1 MNGQVYLDHNASTP
15 VHPEVVEAMLPYFSE
30 RFGNPSSV
38 HGFGREAREG
48 LETAREQ
55 VAHFLRVGK
64 DEVVFTS
71 GGTESDNMAVKGVA
85 MARRQ
90 GHIITSKIEH
100 HAVLRAVETL
110 ESQGFAAT
118 YLDVDGY
125 GMVDPDALRRAIRP
139 DTILISIMHA
149 NSEIGTIQPARQLGA
164 VAREHRIPFHRD
176 RGQTFGKAPIALDAF
191 NIDMLSFS
199 GHKIYG
205 PKGVAGLYI
214 RKGTKMVSL
223 QHGGE
228 HERRR
233 RAGTENV
240 AGIAGFG
247 KAVEIRGRDMAAE
260 GKRLVELRERLWQGL
275 SRRVPEV
282 RLNGHPT
289 ERVPGTCNVCFRHVE
304 SESIVLGLDLKGIG
318 VSAGSACTSGN
329 VEPSYV
335 LVAMGV
341 PVEWAMG
348 AVRHSLGRSTTAQ
361 DIDYVVDS
369 TEPVVAKLG
378 SAIPVRACGRPSRA
392 RRCSTARRS
401 STISGIRGTRGGCGI
416 PMGSG
421 RVS

>member
-1 MNGQVYLDHNASTP
+1 MSRQVYLDHNASTP

-48 LETAREQ
+48 LETARDQ

-64 DEVVFTS
+64 EEIVFTS

-85 MARRQ
+85 MARGR
-90 GHIITSKIEH
+90 GHIITTKIEH
-100 HAVLRAVETL
+100 HAVLRAVQTL
-110 ESQGFAAT
+110 ETQGFAAT
-118 YLDVDGY
+118 YLGVDGY

-149 NSEIGTIQPARQLGA
+149 NSEIGTVQPARQLGA
-164 VAREHRIPFHRD
+164 IAREHGIPFHMD
-176 RGQTFGKAPIALDAF
+176 AVQTFGKVPIDLDAF

-240 AGIAGFG
+240 AGIVGFG
-247 KAVEIRGRDMAAE
+247 KAVEIRGRDMVEE
-260 GKRLVELRERLWQGL
+260 GRRLTGLRNRLWEGL
-275 SRRVPEV
+275 ESRVPEV

-341 PVEWAMG
+341 PLDWAMG
-348 AVRHSLGRSTTAQ
+348 AVRHSLGRSTTTA
-361 DIDYVVDS
+361 DVDYVIDC
-369 TEPVVAKLG
+369 TEPLVAKLR
-378 SAIPVRACGRPSRA
+378 SAMPARA
-392 RRCSTARRS
+392 
-401 STISGIRGTRGGCGI
+401 
-416 PMGSG
+416 
-421 RVS
+421 

>member
-1 MNGQVYLDHNASTP
+1 MNRQVYLDHNASTP

-164 VAREHRIPFHRD
+164 IAREHGIPFHMD
-176 RGQTFGKAPIALDAF
+176 AVQTFGKVPIDLDAF

-214 RKGTKMVSL
+214 RKGTKMVSI

-240 AGIAGFG
+240 AGIVGFG
-247 KAVEIRGRDMAAE
+247 KAIELRGRDMVEE
-260 GKRLVELRERLWQGL
+260 GRRLTELRERLWEGL
-275 SRRVPEV
+275 SRRIPEV

-369 TEPVVAKLG
+369 TEPLVAKLR
-378 SAIPVRACGRPSRA
+378 SAMPVRA
-392 RRCSTARRS
+392 
-401 STISGIRGTRGGCGI
+401 
-416 PMGSG
+416 
-421 RVS
+421 

>member
-1 MNGQVYLDHNASTP
+1 MNRHVYLDHNASTP
-15 VHPEVVEAMLPYFSE
+15 VHPEVVAAMLPYFGE

-48 LETAREQ
+48 LETGREQ

-64 DEVVFTS
+64 EEIVFTS

-90 GHIITSKIEH
+90 GHIITTKIEH

-110 ESQGFAAT
+110 ETQGFSAT
-118 YLDVDGY
+118 YLDVDGF
-125 GMVDPDALRRAIRP
+125 GVVDPDTLRRAIRP

-149 NSEIGTIQPARQLGA
+149 NSEIGSIQPARELGRI
-164 VAREHRIPFHRD
+164 AREHNIPFHMD
-176 RGQTFGKAPIALDAF
+176 AVQTFGKVPIDLDAF

-240 AGIAGFG
+240 AGIVGFG
-247 KAVEIRGRDMAAE
+247 KAVEIRGRDMVAE

-304 SESIVLGLDLKGIG
+304 SESVVLGLDLKGIG

-348 AVRHSLGRSTTAQ
+348 AVRHSLGRSTTAE
-361 DIDYVVDS
+361 DIDYVVDA
-369 TEPVVAKLG
+369 TEPLVAKLR
-378 SAIPVRACGRPSRA
+378 SAMPA
-392 RRCSTARRS
+392 RT
-401 STISGIRGTRGGCGI
+401 
-416 PMGSG
+416 
-421 RVS
+421 

>member
-1 MNGQVYLDHNASTP
+1 MNRAIYLDHNASTP
-15 VHPEVVEAMLPYFSE
+15 VHPEVVAAMLPYFGE

-38 HGFGREAREG
+38 HAFGRDAREG

-55 VAHFLRVGK
+55 IAHFLRVGK
-64 DEVVFTS
+64 EEIVFTS
-71 GGTESDNMAVKGVA
+71 GGTESDNMAIKGVA
-85 MARRQ
+85 MARGR
-90 GHIITSKIEH
+90 GHLITSKIEH
-100 HAVLRAVETL
+100 HAVLRAVQNLET
-110 ESQGFAAT
+110 QGFAAT
-118 YLDVDGY
+118 YLDVDSF
-125 GMVDPDALRRAIRP
+125 GMVDPDALRRAVRP

-149 NSEIGTIQPARQLGA
+149 NSEIGTVQNARALGA
-164 VAREHRIPFHRD
+164 IAREHNIPFHMD
-176 RGQTFGKAPIALDAF
+176 AVQTFGKVPIDLDAF

-214 RKGTKMVSL
+214 RKGTKMVSV

-240 AGIAGFG
+240 PGIVGFA
-247 KAVEIRGRDMAAE
+247 KAVEIRGRDMVEE
-260 GKRLVELRERLWQGL
+260 GQRLTALRNRLWEGL

-341 PVEWAMG
+341 PVDWAMG
-348 AVRHSLGRSTTAQ
+348 AVRHSLGRSTTAE
-361 DIDYVVDS
+361 DIDYVIES
-369 TEPVVAKLG
+369 TEPLVAKL
-378 SAIPVRACGRPSRA
+378 RAAMP
-392 RRCSTARRS
+392 ARRS
-401 STISGIRGTRGGCGI
+401 A
-416 PMGSG
+416 
-421 RVS
+421 

>member
-1 MNGQVYLDHNASTP
+1 MNRSVYLDHNASTP
-15 VHPEVVEAMLPYFSE
+15 VHPEVVGAMLPYFSE

-64 DEVVFTS
+64 EEIVFTS
-71 GGTESDNMAVKGVA
+71 GGTESDNMAIKGVA

-90 GHIITSKIEH
+90 GHIITTKIEH
-100 HAVLRAVETL
+100 HAVLRAVQYLETL
-110 ESQGFAAT
+110 GFGAT
-118 YLDVDGY
+118 YLDVDGH

-139 DTILISIMHA
+139 DTILITMMHA
-149 NSEIGTIQPARQLGA
+149 NSEIGTIQPARALGA
-164 VAREHRIPFHRD
+164 IAREHGIAFHMD
-176 RGQTFGKAPIALDAF
+176 AVQTFGKVPIDLDAF
-191 NIDMLSFS
+191 NIDLLSFS

-214 RKGTKMVSL
+214 RKGTKMISV

-240 AGIAGFG
+240 AGIVGLG
-247 KAVEIRGRDMAAE
+247 KAVELRGRDMAEE
-260 GKRLVELRERLWQGL
+260 GARVVGLRERLWEGL
-275 SRRVPEV
+275 RRRVPEV

-289 ERVPGTCNVCFRHVE
+289 ERVPGTLNVCFRHVE

-341 PVEWAMG
+341 PLDWAMG
-348 AVRHSLGRSTTAQ
+348 AVRHSLGRSTTAE
-361 DIDYVVDS
+361 DIDYVIDC
-369 TEPVVAKLG
+369 TEPLVAKL
-378 SAIPVRACGRPSRA
+378 RAAMPARA
-392 RRCSTARRS
+392 
-401 STISGIRGTRGGCGI
+401 
-416 PMGSG
+416 
-421 RVS
+421 